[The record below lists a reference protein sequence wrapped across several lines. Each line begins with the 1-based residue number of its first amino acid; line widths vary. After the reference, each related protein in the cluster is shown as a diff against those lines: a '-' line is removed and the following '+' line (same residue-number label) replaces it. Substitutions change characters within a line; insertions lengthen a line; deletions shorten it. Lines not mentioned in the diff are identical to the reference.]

1 MFNLAETELRPLQV
15 KDLRQVLLWRNS
27 ERIRKSMFTSHQI
40 SWEEHVAWFE
50 GLQHRTDQAVLL
62 FLYKGEGLGI
72 INFTKID
79 KGACCCE
86 WGFYIGRERALPG
99 SGTAMGLLGLDYAF
113 TTLNLLTIYG
123 RCFVTN
129 IASVRYHEKLG
140 FIYQGELPALAGNAQ
155 NLPAVKLFKLSK
167 DLWIN
172 KRTFLYPQIFADF
185 GKAMVH
191 KP

>member
-1 MFNLAETELRPLQV
+1 MFSLAETELRLLQAE
-15 KDLRQVLLWRNS
+15 DLQQVLLWRNS

-40 SWEEHVAWFE
+40 SWAEHVIWFE
-50 GLQHRTDQAVLL
+50 RLQHRTDQAVLL

-86 WGFYIGRERALPG
+86 WGFYIGPEGALPG

-113 TTLNLLTIYG
+113 AALNLVTIYG

-129 IASVRYHEKLG
+129 LASICYHEKLG
-140 FIYQGELPALAGNAQ
+140 FIYQRELPASAGSSQ

-167 DLWIN
+167 DTWMK
-172 KRTFLYPQIFADF
+172 KRAFLYPQIFADYE
-185 GKAMVH
+185 KAMVH